1 MKNLGQM
8 LRQAQE
14 LQEKMAEMQAKLEQ
28 HEITGQAGAGMVTVR
43 LDGKGQMRGLELDPS
58 LLDPAEREVLEDL
71 LMAAHNDAK
80 TKLEAFTAEEM
91 GKLTGGLQLPPG
103 MKLPF

>member
-14 LQEKMAEMQAKLEQ
+14 LQAKMAEMQAKLEQ
-28 HEITGQAGAGMVTVR
+28 EQISGQSGGGLVRVT
-43 LDGKGQMRGLELDPS
+43 LNGKGEMRGLEVDPS
-58 LLDPAEREVLEDL
+58 LLSPSEREVLEDL
-71 LMAAHNDAK
+71 VMAAHNDAK
-80 TKLEAFTAEEM
+80 AKLEAFTAEEM

-103 MKLPF
+103 MNLPF